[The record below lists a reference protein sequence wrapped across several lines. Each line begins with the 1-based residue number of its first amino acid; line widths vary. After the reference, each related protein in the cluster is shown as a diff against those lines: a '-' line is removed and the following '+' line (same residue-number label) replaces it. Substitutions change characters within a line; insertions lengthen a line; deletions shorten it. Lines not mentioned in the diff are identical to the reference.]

1 MIYITRILIFYF
13 AVMIATPTVLK
24 LIEINTDKE
33 ISMKFENEL
42 EDNDALKLFFV
53 STSTINLVFIN
64 VYSSS
69 KITSTNKN
77 FIANLYD
84 EIFIPPP
91 EIV

>member
-33 ISMKFENEL
+33 IIIETED
-42 EDNDALKLFFV
+42 EIDNDKLKLYIEF
-53 STSTINLVFIN
+53 SSTINLVFSDIN
-64 VYSSS
+64 TSS
-69 KITSTNKN
+69 KIASTNKN
-77 FIANLYD
+77 LVSNLFN